1 MVSIVFLEYFNQRFL
16 LCLKCHRYHD
26 AYGLVEKAR
35 GRGEAEE
42 EVEEAEVVQA
52 DENDNILPPS
62 EDAELGHKARRH
74 RLDSSRLDYD

>member
-1 MVSIVFLEYFNQRFL
+1 MPPIA
-16 LCLKCHRYHD
+16 D
-26 AYGLVEKAR
+26 DYGLVEKAR
-35 GRGEAEE
+35 GRGETAEE

-74 RLDSSRLDYD
+74 RLDSSRLAYD

>member
-1 MVSIVFLEYFNQRFL
+1 MPLIS
-16 LCLKCHRYHD
+16 D

-35 GRGEAEE
+35 GRGETAEE
-42 EVEEAEVVQA
+42 EVEEAEVVHA

-74 RLDSSRLDYD
+74 RLDSSRLAYDISSHWDALLTNFDPAY